1 LKDALNRRGDLL
13 ADWRELKGRLSE
25 FFSDAERVAV
35 VGVGSEFRGDDFVGV
50 KVVRE
55 LSRRLESERVLLI
68 DGENAPEN
76 QIDKIVDFRPTHVLV
91 VDAGMVGLK
100 PGQPTL
106 VDAERLTAASAL
118 STHALSLRVFCELVK
133 EIVGAEVA
141 VLVIQPKDANL
152 RCDLTSE
159 LNEAS
164 KYAVEVL
171 LEVLNQLRA

>member
-1 LKDALNRRGDLL
+1 LNRQGDLL
-13 ADWRELKGRLSE
+13 ADWRELKERLNK

-35 VGVGSEFRGDDFVGV
+35 VGVGSEFRGDDSVGV

-68 DGENAPEN
+68 DGENVPEN

-106 VDAERLTAASAL
+106 VDAERLTATPAP

-152 RCDLTSE
+152 RCDLTPE
-159 LNEAS
+159 VKEAS
-164 KYAVEVL
+164 KCAVEVL

>member
-1 LKDALNRRGDLL
+1 M
-13 ADWRELKGRLSE
+13 
-25 FFSDAERVAV
+25 
-35 VGVGSEFRGDDFVGV
+35 
-50 KVVRE
+50 
-55 LSRRLESERVLLI
+55 LLI
-68 DGENAPEN
+68 DGENALEN

-106 VDAERLTAASAL
+106 VDAERLTATPAP
-118 STHALSLRVFCELVK
+118 STHSLSLRVFCELMK